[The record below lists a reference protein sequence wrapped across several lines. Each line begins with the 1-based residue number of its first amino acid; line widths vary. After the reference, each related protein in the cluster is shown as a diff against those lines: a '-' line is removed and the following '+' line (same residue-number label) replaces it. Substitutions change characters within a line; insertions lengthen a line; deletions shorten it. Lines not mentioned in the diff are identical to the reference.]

1 MLSARVF
8 RGNDMED
15 ITDLDRLPQ
24 LVSDESTLL
33 WVDAA
38 DPSDAELAQLE
49 EVFAFHELAVED
61 VREQGQ
67 RAKLE
72 RYEKHAFVVAYARA
86 DDGDLSE
93 VDVFV
98 GPGWLVTVREV
109 NDRGKTFD
117 ISTMGD
123 RYERTRAV
131 DRGVGFLLYVVL
143 DSIVD
148 SYFDA
153 VEGSEQKLEEIEE
166 LLFQVGPPPDGSLQ
180 QGLLELRRE
189 QLMLRRRVVPLR
201 DVVLALLRREIPWI
215 EDESIVYFDDVLD
228 HLLRVIDQIDVQRE
242 LLGNVVDA
250 SLALGANRMNQVMK
264 KMTSWGAILIVATL
278 IAGIYGMNF
287 DGMPELRWQFGYPL
301 ALGLMALSTAGLYIN
316 FKKKDWL

>member
-1 MLSARVF
+1 VATTWRTS
-8 RGNDMED
+8 
-15 ITDLDRLPQ
+15 TDLDRLPQ

-33 WVDAA
+33 WVDTA

-49 EVFAFHELAVED
+49 KVFAFHELAVED

>member
-15 ITDLDRLPQ
+15 VTDLDRLPQ

>member
-1 MLSARVF
+1 MATTWRTS
-8 RGNDMED
+8 
-15 ITDLDRLPQ
+15 TDLDRLPQ

-33 WVDAA
+33 WVDTA

-49 EVFAFHELAVED
+49 KVFAFHELAVED

>member
-1 MLSARVF
+1 MLSVRVF

-33 WVDAA
+33 WVDTA

-109 NDRGKTFD
+109 NDRGETFD